1 MNNYNNEYNNE
12 TSRGLVLHVYNT
24 IMDMLS
30 YDSLYDDDNNY
41 LNTIKRINEI
51 ERMKPFMPTSIF
63 DAFKSFIKNNIE
75 PIIDDG
81 FSLEG
86 FLTSEYGCRND
97 KGIFEFK
104 DEMSAKLFVGRV
116 MQHCIELQEKFLK
129 LAMDEISPYFQ

>member
-1 MNNYNNEYNNE
+1 MVSFNNE
-12 TSRGLVLHVYNT
+12 TSRGLVLHAYNT
-24 IMDMLS
+24 IMNMLS

-51 ERMKPFMPTSIF
+51 ERMRPFIPTSIF
-63 DAFKSFIKNNIE
+63 DAFTSFIKNNID

-104 DEMSAKLFVGRV
+104 DEMSAKLFVERV
-116 MQHCIELQEKFLK
+116 MQHCMELQDKFLK
-129 LAMDEISPYFQ
+129 MAMEEIRPYFQ

>member
-1 MNNYNNEYNNE
+1 MNNYNNE
-12 TSRGLVLHVYNT
+12 TSRGLVLHAYNT

-51 ERMKPFMPTSIF
+51 ERMKPFIPTSIF
-63 DAFKSFIKNNIE
+63 DAFTSFIKNNID

-104 DEMSAKLFVGRV
+104 DEMSAKLFVECV
-116 MQHCIELQEKFLK
+116 MQHCMELQDKFLK
-129 LAMDEISPYFQ
+129 MAMEEIRPYFQ

>member
-1 MNNYNNEYNNE
+1 MNSYNNE
-12 TSRGLVLHVYNT
+12 TSRGLVLHAYNT

-51 ERMKPFMPTSIF
+51 ERMKPFIPTSIF
-63 DAFKSFIKNNIE
+63 DAFTSFIKNNID

-104 DEMSAKLFVGRV
+104 DEMSAKLFVECV
-116 MQHCIELQEKFLK
+116 MQHCMELQDKFLK
-129 LAMDEISPYFQ
+129 MAMEEIRPYFQ

>member
-1 MNNYNNEYNNE
+1 MNNYNNE
-12 TSRGLVLHVYNT
+12 TSRGLVLHAYNT

-30 YDSLYDDDNNY
+30 YDSLYDDDNNN

-51 ERMKPFMPTSIF
+51 ERMKPFIPTSIF
-63 DAFKSFIKNNIE
+63 DAFTSFIKNNID

-104 DEMSAKLFVGRV
+104 DEMSAKLFVECV
-116 MQHCIELQEKFLK
+116 MQHCMELQDKFLK
-129 LAMDEISPYFQ
+129 MAMEEIRPYFQ

>member
-12 TSRGLVLHVYNT
+12 TSRGLVLHAYDT
-24 IMDMLS
+24 IMDTLS

-51 ERMKPFMPTSIF
+51 ERMKPFIPASIF
-63 DAFKSFIKNNIE
+63 DAFTSFIKNNIDS
-75 PIIDDG
+75 IIDDG

-104 DEMSAKLFVGRV
+104 DEMSAKLFVERV
-116 MQHCIELQEKFLK
+116 MQHCMELQDKFLK
-129 LAMDEISPYFQ
+129 MAMEEIRPYFQ

>member
-1 MNNYNNEYNNE
+1 MNNYNNE
-12 TSRGLVLHVYNT
+12 TSRGLVLHAYNT

-41 LNTIKRINEI
+41 LNTINRINEI
-51 ERMKPFMPTSIF
+51 ERMKPFIPTSIF
-63 DAFKSFIKNNIE
+63 DAFTSFIKNNID

-104 DEMSAKLFVGRV
+104 DEMSAKLFVECV
-116 MQHCIELQEKFLK
+116 MQHCMELQDKFLK
-129 LAMDEISPYFQ
+129 MAMEEISPYFQ